1 MLLYFLINVLF
12 LKTCLIEF
20 YIYFIKKKRKKDFE
34 SDFNLVYY
42 FTYLLSIFKNTFTI
56 LYFNKYEFYM
66 QNFIYKNLKLI
77 FISI

>member
-66 QNFIYKNLKLI
+66 
-77 FISI
+77 